1 MLQSSMDKRVVI
13 TGMSVV
19 TGLGHT
25 LEDFLAALMA
35 NRSAIRRWTSL
46 DTSNVYGKV
55 GGDLADFNCE
65 TRAQQL
71 RPDLPEEI
79 FARMTRLMRRAPWST
94 RISMLLATDA
104 FRDAGIYGSPGL
116 AALCP
121 VIVAGH
127 NQNSRYISSQFV
139 EFDAEPDYIDP
150 LFSLHALDTDH
161 GGSVSE
167 VLKTGGPLYT
177 VGGACA
183 SGNLGLRLAV
193 DEVRFREADC
203 ALVVA
208 PVLDIAPMDLH
219 GMALM
224 GAISFQ
230 SFNEDPA
237 AASRP
242 YDRRREGFVPSHGGA
257 ALIVESLDSALRRGA
272 RIYAEVLAVE
282 ASADGNHLPQ
292 PSSEGQVR
300 AMRQA
305 LRRAGMRPD
314 QVDYISAHATS
325 TPLGD
330 TTEIRSIKTVFGPH
344 AYRLKL
350 NAPKS
355 LLGHTCWSAPTVE
368 TVAAILQMR
377 AGRLHRSINIDDMD
391 PEVDLDVC
399 RHENTPWPVRVLL
412 KNSFGFGG
420 INCVALLSRYD
431 GH

>member
-1 MLQSSMDKRVVI
+1 MAKRVVI

-25 LEDFLAALMA
+25 LDEFLAALLA
-35 NRSAIRRWTSL
+35 NKSAIRRWSSL
-46 DTSNVYGKV
+46 DTSRVYGKI

-65 TRAQQL
+65 STAAQL
-71 RPDLPEEI
+71 GAHLPQDVS
-79 FARMTRLMRRAPWST
+79 ARMTRLMRRAPWST
-94 RISMLLATDA
+94 KISMLLATDA
-104 FRDAGIYGSPGL
+104 FRDAGLYGAPAF
-116 AALCP
+116 AAQCP

-127 NQNSRYISSQFV
+127 NQNSRYINSQLA
-139 EFDAEPDYIDP
+139 EFAAEPDYIDP

-193 DEVRFREADC
+193 DEVRHRGADR

-230 SFNEDPA
+230 SFNDEPS

-242 YDRRREGFVPSHGGA
+242 YDVRREGFVPSHGGG
-257 ALIVESLDSALRRGA
+257 ALVVESLESARSRGA
-272 RIYAEVLAVE
+272 RVYAEVLAVE
-282 ASADGNHLPQ
+282 ASADANHLPQ
-292 PSSEGQVR
+292 PSTEGQVR
-300 AMRQA
+300 AMQHA
-305 LRRAGMRPD
+305 LRSAGVQPD
-314 QVDYISAHATS
+314 EVDYISAHATS

-330 TTEIRSIKTVFGPH
+330 TTEIRSIKTVFGRH
-344 AYRLKL
+344 AYRLKI

-368 TVAAILQMR
+368 TIAAVLQMR
-377 AGRLHRSINIDDMD
+377 AGLLHRSINIDDMD

-399 RHENTPWPVRVLL
+399 RAENARWPVRVLL

-431 GH
+431 GNR